1 MPKKIL
7 VADDEAHIRH
17 IVSTKLSNAG
27 FEVVTATDGEEAL
40 EVCLAEKPD
49 MIITDFQMPYM
60 TGVEFCIRLRES
72 EQAADAADPA
82 RELSSP
88 ARVPVLMLTARG
100 FDIEPHEMV
109 AAGIVDVLSKPFSP
123 REILAKVRRML
134 SESEQAPHPVSPE
147 PPASVAEAHNPRPHQ
162 VREQS

>member
-1 MPKKIL
+1 MPRKIL

-60 TGVEFCIRLRES
+60 TGVEFCIRLRAS
-72 EQAADAADPA
+72 ERAADAPDPG
-82 RELSSP
+82 RERP
-88 ARVPVLMLTARG
+88 PRVPVLMLTARG

-123 REILAKVRRML
+123 REILARVQQML
-134 SESEQAPHPVSPE
+134 GESDQAPGD
-147 PPASVAEAHNPRPHQ
+147 EA
-162 VREQS
+162 REQT

>member
-27 FEVVTATDGEEAL
+27 FEVVTASDGEEAL

-49 MIITDFQMPYM
+49 MIITDLQMPYM

-72 EQAADAADPA
+72 ERTADA
-82 RELSSP
+82 
-88 ARVPVLMLTARG
+88 
-100 FDIEPHEMV
+100 
-109 AAGIVDVLSKPFSP
+109 
-123 REILAKVRRML
+123 RRAL
-134 SESEQAPHPVSPE
+134 GR
-147 PPASVAEAHNPRPHQ
+147 PPLFG
-162 VREQS
+162 

>member
-27 FEVVTATDGEEAL
+27 FEVVTASDGEEAL
-40 EVCLAEKPD
+40 EACLAEKPD
-49 MIITDFQMPYM
+49 MIITDLQMPYM

-72 EQAADAADPA
+72 ERAGDAPDPG
-82 RELSSP
+82 RERSP
-88 ARVPVLMLTARG
+88 RVPVLMLTARG

-123 REILAKVRRML
+123 REILAKVKQML
-134 SESEQAPHPVSPE
+134 GESDQAPGDGSPL
-147 PPASVAEAHNPRPHQ
+147 PPATSDCCGQGPET
-162 VREQS
+162 REQT

>member
-7 VADDEAHIRH
+7 VADDEAHIRR

-27 FEVVTATDGEEAL
+27 FEVVTASDGEEAL

-49 MIITDFQMPYM
+49 MIITDLQMPYV

-72 EQAADAADPA
+72 EQAADLPDPG
-82 RELSSP
+82 RERP
-88 ARVPVLMLTARG
+88 PRVPVLMLTARG

-109 AAGIVDVLSKPFSP
+109 AAGIADVLSKPFSP
-123 REILAKVRRML
+123 REILARVQQML
-134 SESEQAPHPVSPE
+134 GESDQA
-147 PPASVAEAHNPRPHQ
+147 AEA
-162 VREQS
+162 REQT